1 MDLVKIMSEGYQST
15 YWKPRGT
22 NLADAALKDDI
33 DESCAGQTGRLV
45 NVPNA
50 ANVLVEPKEREN
62 SVTTFDGLERYGVSQ
77 HSVKLTDTTYVNM
90 RFTRIVDKWAVKM
103 PGLWTYNREEDE
115 EALVPEELRYLIP
128 VTKKVLA
135 RRPKKEVRETLTPIN
150 YVQVGGINRSLDP
163 EKGMFTFSQ
172 GFNREVVSVKREQ
185 VIETVRELNKGR
197 FFFTI
202 IYNENCGKE
211 VPYRQDQ
218 SKKLKKILEELEWE
232 ILFESP
238 EYSNRI
244 HEYDSNYLSTLI
256 IKA

>member
-1 MDLVKIMSEGYQST
+1 MDLLKLMTDHWNIHAY
-15 YWKPRGT
+15 KPTGCK
-22 NLADAALKDDI
+22 LHDAGIKDDI
-33 DESCAGQTGRLV
+33 ADSCAGQTGRLV

-50 ANVLVEPKEREN
+50 ANVLVEPKAREN
-62 SVTTFDGLERYGVSQ
+62 SVTTFDGLDRYEVTQ

-90 RFTRIVDKWAVKM
+90 RFLRIVDKTAVKM
-103 PGLWTYNREEDE
+103 PGIWSYNDDREEE
-115 EALVPEELRYLIP
+115 IIPEELRHLVP
-128 VTKKVLA
+128 VVNKVLA
-135 RRPKKEVRETLTPIN
+135 RRPRKEVRETLTPIN
-150 YVQVGGINRSLDP
+150 YIQVGGINRTLDP
-163 EKGMFTFSQ
+163 EKQKFTFHT
-172 GFNREVVSVKREQ
+172 GREVNTVNREDVIAGVK
-185 VIETVRELNKGR
+185 ELNKGR

-211 VPYRQDQ
+211 VPYRSDQ
-218 SKKLKKILEELEWE
+218 SKKFKKIVDELGWE